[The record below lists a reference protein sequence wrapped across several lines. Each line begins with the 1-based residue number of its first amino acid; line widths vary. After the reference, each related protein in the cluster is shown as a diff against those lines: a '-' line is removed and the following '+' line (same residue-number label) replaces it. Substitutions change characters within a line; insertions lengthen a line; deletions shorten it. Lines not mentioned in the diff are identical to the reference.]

1 MLTQSEIE
9 LLQKD
14 KLDSFNTIKKIF
26 ELMDSN
32 DAIRKITDFA
42 ADKKT
47 KTNFS
52 FLNSMKNSSTEIE
65 SYWNEIKNLNSEN
78 HEFKE
83 SELIM
88 EVNGERNFIDVLTE
102 IFEAVNRIEDLL
114 NTLEKSDERLFDDFS
129 NLLTKK
135 EIDAK
140 IFDDIP
146 YYENPFINRNFEKHN
161 LEKPNLLKKLRI
173 DLTVA
178 KIKYFEE
185 YLKTNKNDLLATK
198 EFEES
203 KSILKQY
210 ARTALHVD

>member
-1 MLTQSEIE
+1 
-9 LLQKD
+9 
-14 KLDSFNTIKKIF
+14 
-26 ELMDSN
+26 MDSN